1 MIDLNGNTPMLSAC
15 QLGDFQMVKL
25 LNSLDCSQ
33 RNEDNDANEAN
44 DCGGDLTC
52 SGATEDTNQG
62 ISGPRSTRS
71 ATPITRRSNTDGWT
85 PFLLACAGEHLNIMR
100 YLYNHGCEQDIDKA
114 NAAGMTPMRYAVA
127 AGISGQS
134 VVRQLQ
140 RWGVPILDVTTA
152 RLGFFTT
159 PEGRRGE
166 TRNSIGAS
174 DVDDSETKGVQH
186 QFYEL

>member
-1 MIDLNGNTPMLSAC
+1 
-15 QLGDFQMVKL
+15 
-25 LNSLDCSQ
+25 
-33 RNEDNDANEAN
+33 
-44 DCGGDLTC
+44 
-52 SGATEDTNQG
+52 
-62 ISGPRSTRS
+62 
-71 ATPITRRSNTDGWT
+71 
-85 PFLLACAGEHLNIMR
+85 MR